1 MYKILVTMMDGGS
14 KLITGIIGIKT
25 EHGVLGT
32 MEKMNS

>member
-14 KLITGIIGIKT
+14 KLITGLTGIKT

-32 MEKMNS
+32 VERMNG